1 MAVFRQIFF
10 AFTLKYLL
18 TRKQTGVIL
27 LGRMRK
33 RGKYGLTIVF
43 NTNKIGGFRP
53 FSLVCINLL
62 TAATRCPGSNDPQ
75 QDELQQLLVRS
86 QRIQTPKTPE
96 KYLPPQLGVGPLG
109 ISSRGRPVPKLV
121 TYQNRRNVGIL
132 LREFGSLHETQLPGP
147 VRNLCQALFVHR
159 LWITTGVW
167 EFVGFCQ
174 VNQRSGRP
182 GDWTTP

>member
-27 LGRMRK
+27 PVRMRK

-53 FSLVCINLL
+53 FSLVSTNLL
-62 TAATRCPGSNDPQ
+62 MAATRCPGSIGPQ

-96 KYLPPQLGVGPLG
+96 KHLPTQKGVGPLG
-109 ISSRGRPVPKLV
+109 ISSRGRRV
-121 TYQNRRNVGIL
+121 TSASSVFHNR
-132 LREFGSLHETQLPGP
+132 H
-147 VRNLCQALFVHR
+147 H
-159 LWITTGVW
+159 WTGVVQYKNGVIHKYFPNSIGKLLVMW
-167 EFVGFCQ
+167 YKLI
-174 VNQRSGRP
+174 RL
-182 GDWTTP
+182 

>member
-62 TAATRCPGSNDPQ
+62 TAATRCPGSTRAQ
-75 QDELQQLLVRS
+75 LRELQIQQLFEDCS

-96 KYLPPQLGVGPLG
+96 KHHPTQKGGGPLG
-109 ISSRGRPVPKLV
+109 SYAPGRSSNIYYNQSR
-121 TYQNRRNVGIL
+121 
-132 LREFGSLHETQLPGP
+132 
-147 VRNLCQALFVHR
+147 
-159 LWITTGVW
+159 WTGVLQYKNGVIHRYFPNSIGKLLVMW
-167 EFVGFCQ
+167 YKLI
-174 VNQRSGRP
+174 RL
-182 GDWTTP
+182 

>member
-18 TRKQTGVIL
+18 TRMRTGDIL

-53 FSLVCINLL
+53 FILVSTNLL
-62 TAATRCPGSNDPQ
+62 MAATRCPGSTRAQ
-75 QDELQQLLVRS
+75 LRELQYQQLFEDCS

-96 KYLPPQLGVGPLG
+96 KYHPTQKGGGPLDYAPG
-109 ISSRGRPVPKLV
+109 RSSNIYYNQSRWFGVMQYKDGVIHKYFPNSIGKLLV
-121 TYQNRRNVGIL
+121 MWYKLI
-132 LREFGSLHETQLPGP
+132 
-147 VRNLCQALFVHR
+147 R
-159 LWITTGVW
+159 L
-167 EFVGFCQ
+167 
-174 VNQRSGRP
+174 
-182 GDWTTP
+182 

>member
-33 RGKYGLTIVF
+33 RGKYGLTIIF

-53 FSLVCINLL
+53 FILVSTNLL
-62 TAATRCPGSNDPQ
+62 MAATRCPGSTRAQ
-75 QDELQQLLVRS
+75 LRELQIQQLFEDCS

-96 KYLPPQLGVGPLG
+96 KHHPTQKGGGPLDSCPAPAG
-109 ISSRGRPVPKLV
+109 NIYYNQSRWFGVMQYKNGVIHRYFPNSIGKLLV
-121 TYQNRRNVGIL
+121 MWYKLI
-132 LREFGSLHETQLPGP
+132 
-147 VRNLCQALFVHR
+147 R
-159 LWITTGVW
+159 L
-167 EFVGFCQ
+167 
-174 VNQRSGRP
+174 
-182 GDWTTP
+182 